1 MIDLTPLANS
11 MGPAAVGILVIAVTA
26 LAAIAVWD
34 WFRARLIE
42 QWGRDHRR

>member
-11 MGPAAVGILVIAVTA
+11 MEPAVVGILVIAVTA

-42 QWGRDHRR
+42 QWDRDHRR